1 MSVDAILISLSYSG
15 SGQPYV
21 TTTDSNTNTNGNH
34 ISPVALKI
42 NKWQHLAV
50 TVTGTQLKIYI
61 DGKLTLT
68 STVISAPKG
77 IIRTDNFIGRFTWNG
92 NVNAV
97 IDAELDDLKIFNR
110 SLSQS
115 EINQVLNSF
124 Y

>member
-1 MSVDAILISLSYSG
+1 MA
-15 SGQPYV
+15 
-21 TTTDSNTNTNGNH
+21 TDSNTYNNGNLM
-34 ISPVALKI
+34 SSVALKI

-77 IIRTDNFIGRFTWNG
+77 IMRTENYIGKSNWNG
-92 NVNAV
+92 NENVN
-97 IDAELDDLKIFNR
+97 AELDDLKIFNR
-110 SLSQS
+110 SLTQS
-115 EINQVLNSF
+115 EINLLLNSF